1 MRHDGDQVCL
11 PGVDNRTLI
20 LLSHTKSM
28 KINSEGVSA
37 SRVYLPAGKNYSTLL
52 DFFVSNFPHIDAGE
66 WKARFAEG
74 LVMTKEGELVGAG
87 DVYVPNT
94 HLLYFRRLA
103 REPEIP
109 FEEHILFQ
117 DEHILV
123 ADKPHFLPVTPSG
136 LYLHQTLLNRLKKKT
151 GIPTL
156 SPIHRIDR
164 DTAGLVIFSINPGE
178 RAQYQNLF
186 RDRMVRKIY
195 EAIAPYSDEL
205 AKRLPLTYRSRLE
218 ESAHFLQMEEVD
230 GEVNAD
236 TYIELIEA
244 IKPWAK
250 YRLVPSSGKKHQLRC
265 HLNALGVAIQ
275 HDQIYPVLTP
285 YQEYDL
291 DFCKP
296 LQLLAKE
303 ICFKDP
309 ITSQER
315 VFRSQKEL
323 GVVFN
328 SHE

>member
-1 MRHDGDQVCL
+1 
-11 PGVDNRTLI
+11 
-20 LLSHTKSM
+20 M

-37 SRVYLPAGKNYSTLL
+37 SRVYLPAEKNCSTLL
-52 DFFVSNFPHIDAGE
+52 DFFVSSFPHIEADE
-66 WKARFAEG
+66 WVARFAEG
-74 LVMTKEGELVGAG
+74 LVMTKEGELVSAG
-87 DVYVPNT
+87 DIYVPNT

-151 GIPTL
+151 GIQTL

-164 DTAGLVIFSINPGE
+164 DTAGLVVFSINPGE

-186 RDRMVRKIY
+186 RDRVVQKIY

-205 AKRLPLTYRSRLE
+205 AQRLPLTYRSRLE
-218 ESAHFLQMEEVD
+218 ESAHFLQMEEVT

-236 TYIELIEA
+236 TYIELIEVM
-244 IKPWAK
+244 KPWAK
-250 YRLVPSSGKKHQLRC
+250 YRLMPGSGKKHQLRC
-265 HLNALGVAIQ
+265 HLNALGVPIQ
-275 HDQIYPVLTP
+275 YDQIYPVLTP

-291 DFCKP
+291 DFLKP

-309 ITSQER
+309 ITGQER
-315 VFRSQKEL
+315 AFRSQKEL

-328 SHE
+328 AHE